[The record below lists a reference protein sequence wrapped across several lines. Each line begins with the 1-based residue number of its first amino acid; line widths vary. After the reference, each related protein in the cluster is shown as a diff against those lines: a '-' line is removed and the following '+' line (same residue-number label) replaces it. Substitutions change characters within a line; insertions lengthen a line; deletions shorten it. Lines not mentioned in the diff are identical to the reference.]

1 MFYWFADSSMIWCF
15 SGYGDARYRTLA
27 ESYAN
32 LSRDYENLK
41 FQYSE
46 ILLVHEDVCAETKL
60 LKQALLVLQSL
71 VSVLFVLSLFIEQQ
85 FIGFIALL
93 E

>member
-1 MFYWFADSSMIWCF
+1 M
-15 SGYGDARYRTLA
+15 A